1 MKKARFLSAL
11 LALVFTALSFSGCHQ
26 PTLDADE
33 IIAKTDSHVV
43 YRSGDFC
50 YMEFFEDYTEH
61 YDPLCQ
67 MTFDKEYESLEHLRK
82 TILEN
87 KFSEYDIGLMQYHCD
102 DGVVR
107 IFDIDKMS
115 APLYPEDVYED
126 SLWWSSSHYY
136 FDLKSKDKNAY
147 IRMFFVANGNAD
159 NMRPNTEQELKEDLL
174 GEDEAFITPV
184 FDSVESRQYQRESS
198 ESVGYSSIYVFYTVT
213 DGSRTVE
220 VEEIHRIAEGENYTS
235 DHTPDCIT
243 LFISENGAYCK
254 VVIENLSS
262 RPTEEWLLSFGMEQY
277 IPENAE

>member
-1 MKKARFLSAL
+1 MRKTLVLLFFSLVLIVSCFSSCERSSLKADS
-11 LALVFTALSFSGCHQ
+11 
-26 PTLDADE
+26 
-33 IIAKTDSHVV
+33 IISRTDNHIV

-50 YMEFFEDYTEH
+50 YMEFFEDYTE
-61 YDPLCQ
+61 YYVPMCQ
-67 MTFDKEYESLEHLRK
+67 MTFDKQYESLEHLRK

-136 FDLKSKDKNAY
+136 FDLKAKDKNAY
-147 IRMFFVANGNAD
+147 IRMFFVANGDAD
-159 NMRPNTEQELKEDLL
+159 NMRPDTEQELKEDML

-184 FDSVESRQYQRESS
+184 FDSVESRQYQRVSS

-235 DHTPDCIT
+235 DHTPDSIT
-243 LFISENGAYCK
+243 LFISENSTCCK
-254 VVIENLSS
+254 VVVENLSS
-262 RPTEEWLLSFGMEQY
+262 RPTEEWLLSFGMEPFV
-277 IPENAE
+277 PEE